1 MERNLLKERAMR
13 FLKEAQDDIAKE
25 FFDLSAFHCEQ
36 AIQLRLKSFLL
47 EKIGYFSRTH
57 SLITLAEE
65 VSKVSPELGSFL
77 LRSKEKLEELQLAY
91 TGSRYLPIVYSKQKA
106 AELLEFVKSVFEEV
120 EKLERAG

>member
-13 FLKEAQDDIAKE
+13 FLKEAEDDIGKG
-25 FFDLSAFHCEQ
+25 FFDFSVFHSEQ

-57 SLITLAEE
+57 SLITLVEE

-91 TGSRYLPIVYSKQKA
+91 TGSRCLPIVYSRQKA
-106 AELLEFVKSVFEEV
+106 AELLEFVKSAFEEV
-120 EKLERAG
+120 EKLERTG